1 MQKFTWHIVKNSTPK
16 LLFCLS
22 WKCLRFPSKKSGK
35 IQRILYQRILYQ
47 LIRSPLGGGGGPSK
61 RKRMRTGER
70 GSCQC
75 EQLPEFLKYLFIQTL
90 TKKKRIQKWI
100 GIVVKSIKILGTV
113 RKDYHWIKRESCK
126 VS

>member
-47 LIRSPLGGGGGPSK
+47 LIRSPLGGGRRSIKTQTYENRGKGLIS
-61 RKRMRTGER
+61 MRTIAWIFEI
-70 GSCQC
+70 
-75 EQLPEFLKYLFIQTL
+75 LIYPDPH
-90 TKKKRIQKWI
+90 KKKRIQKWI